1 MKGVAGRQFRGL
13 PTGARLHVADNTGA
27 KVVQII
33 AVPGYKGVH
42 RRYPAAGLGD
52 LISATVKKGSPE
64 LRRQV
69 VNAVIIRCRRPQRRA
84 DGTMVMFEDNAAV
97 LTNEKGETRGSDIK
111 GPVSREAAE
120 RWPRIAANASTIL

>member
-1 MKGVAGRQFRGL
+1 MKGIAGRQFRGL
-13 PTGARLHVADNTGA
+13 PHGAHINVADNSGA
-27 KVVQII
+27 KVVELI

-52 LISATVKKGSPE
+52 LITASVKKGTPE

-69 VNAVIIRCRRPQRRA
+69 VNAVVIRCRRPQRRA
-84 DGTMVMFEDNAAV
+84 DGTMIMFEDNAVV

-120 RWPRIAANASTIL
+120 RWPRIAANSSSIV